1 VAKTSLTSKLAAGL
15 SLVSL
20 AAIPLLALLLL
31 SRRRE
36 LRLLREQVAQAMSLE
51 ARQRTLLAGAGA
63 GAGAGAAAP
72 ERGPTIYRVRK
83 RWRRGILAAAC
94 AVIVAIIA
102 FAAISLLGPGLSSKT
117 SRPSS
122 AVPVAVFNA
131 TSKPAPAQRFAQ
143 KLRADRI
150 RLGAVGNI
158 NASLGSGVY
167 VFYPPGAEKRA
178 RRVAQLIPN
187 LSPTVAPIQ
196 PQVQN
201 AVGRHNEIVVIFD

>member
-1 VAKTSLTSKLAAGL
+1 VAKTSLSSKLVAGL

-20 AAIPLLALLLL
+20 AAIPLLALLLFT
-31 SRRRE
+31 RRRE
-36 LRLLREQVAQAMSLE
+36 LRLLREQVAQAMGLE
-51 ARQRTLLAGAGA
+51 ARQRTLLAAAASGAGVV
-63 GAGAGAAAP
+63 AP
-72 ERGPTIYRVRK
+72 EPSPTIYRVRK
-83 RWRRGILAAAC
+83 RWRRGILAAC
-94 AVIVAIIA
+94 CVPIVAIIA
-102 FAAISLLGPGLSSKT
+102 FVAIDLLGSSHSSK
-117 SRPSS
+117 SRPGS

-131 TSKPAPAQRFAQ
+131 TNTPAPAQRFAE